1 MLEKSLWMIVNVLM
15 NSEDAIESMLFH
27 ESLRNE
33 TSLHDNVSDANWNL
47 LQLTVCNHLW
57 LIHLNEK

>member
-1 MLEKSLWMIVNVLM
+1 
-15 NSEDAIESMLFH
+15 MLFH